1 MWLLLG
7 RALPAA
13 RRGTI
18 SRRSRTAAPPRGW
31 RQSTH
36 TTLIWRHPQRPR
48 LLLRPRS
55 AFITQHYAA
64 LKGANPSL
72 PILIRECAGAA
83 PQLTARFGKG
93 REEVVSLAGLGA
105 DGVGQSLEALV
116 KRAA

>member
-1 MWLLLG
+1 VC
-7 RALPAA
+7 RSPTAAAA
-13 RRGTI
+13 RGGHQ
-18 SRRSRTAAPPRGW
+18 RSLRSPQPAPRLRHAHAPPC
-31 RQSTH
+31 
-36 TTLIWRHPQRPR
+36 
-48 LLLRPRS
+48 S

-105 DGVGQSLEALV
+105 DGVGASLEALV
-116 KRAA
+116 KRA